1 MQIIIDIDIPA
12 IGGYRCINVHI
23 LPIEPTASAHIDS
36 MNQVIFHTQYLFVST
51 HRFKCHLNVSTT
63 VKVKATY
70 PGCVFCT
77 ISHCCHTIDGLIKM
91 CQAEMCH
98 IF

>member
-1 MQIIIDIDIPA
+1 M
-12 IGGYRCINVHI
+12 CINMHFI
-23 LPIEPTASAHIDS
+23 LFTNKSAHIDS
-36 MNQVIFHTQYLFVST
+36 IIRVILQEQSKKSVST
-51 HRFKCHLNVSTT
+51 QRFKCHLNVSTT

-91 CQAEMCH
+91 CQAEICH
-98 IF
+98 FFFLKAEIDSSH